1 MQRKEN
7 IMAMNKTRDQFDQR
21 NSARVAKFAAV
32 VLGVVVFGYLAGTL
46 GQYSLPHS
54 NAVSA
59 VAIERANA
67 DTGPASEAPE
77 MRLSMP
83 SLSAT
88 DPRAENEGATALP
101 RECDLSNGIDSAC
114 IFN

>member
-1 MQRKEN
+1 
-7 IMAMNKTRDQFDQR
+7 MAMNKTRDQFHQR
-21 NSARVAKFAAV
+21 NPVRVAKFAAI

-46 GQYSLPHS
+46 GQYPFPHS

-83 SLSAT
+83 ASSISDL
-88 DPRAENEGATALP
+88 RVEKQGADDLP
-101 RECDLSNGIDSAC
+101 RECELQRGIDSAC
-114 IFN
+114 LFN

>member
-21 NSARVAKFAAV
+21 SSVRVAKFTAV

-46 GQYSLPHS
+46 GQYPFPHS
-54 NAVSA
+54 DEVSA

-67 DTGPASEAPE
+67 DTGPATEAPE

-83 SLSAT
+83 ALSPT
-88 DPRAENEGATALP
+88 DSRAGKEGTTTLP
-101 RECDLSNGIDSAC
+101 RECDLSKGIESAC